1 MNEYAPEYSKKER
14 INFLLKHML
23 WALPLYIVTDF
34 WFFDWLSE
42 FSDNS
47 NCYYLWGLTGTHIV
61 FYSLFVGIPLSLLLV
76 ILALEGPRSIKII
89 KLGQNP
95 LPNEKVFKKTKYKYG
110 FKAKIQ
116 PIIIIFIVIYLL
128 AFAVWGYM
136 QAYNIT
142 QDIQPCSQLSNTSL
156 SAALISPQA
165 PSSRA

>member
-42 FSDNS
+42 FLNNS

-95 LPNEKVFKKTKYKYG
+95 LPNEKVFKKQNISMVSKLKSN
-110 FKAKIQ
+110 
-116 PIIIIFIVIYLL
+116 LL
-128 AFAVWGYM
+128 
-136 QAYNIT
+136 
-142 QDIQPCSQLSNTSL
+142 S
-156 SAALISPQA
+156 
-165 PSSRA
+165 